1 MVKTCCVYKC
11 RNRANSDAKS
21 KNISFFRFPANKR
34 KLQAWIRSVNRKDW
48 KPNSHTHVCSEHF
61 VCGWHSDDPSEVNY
75 APTLFDHKDN
85 RKNKNGETTKDKEP
99 INELEKVNK

>member
-1 MVKTCCVYKC
+1 VH
-11 RNRANSDAKS
+11 N
-21 KNISFFRFPANKR
+21 
-34 KLQAWIRSVNRKDW
+34 LLVNRKDW

-85 RKNKNGETTKDKEP
+85 RKIKNGEPLSTVYFPSFIMART
-99 INELEKVNK
+99 I